1 MDLLTSIKSSF
12 LVKEGFASELKQ
24 QNLHLCTKLSK
35 LSNLVEYALGAEF
48 FNLLF
53 CGRKNG
59 KVEGYDCK
67 NKKGLPVKKIINKE
81 K

>member
-1 MDLLTSIKSSF
+1 
-12 LVKEGFASELKQ
+12 
-24 QNLHLCTKLSK
+24 
-35 LSNLVEYALGAEF
+35 VEYALGAEF

-53 CGRKNG
+53 CGRKNC

-67 NKKGLPVKKIINKE
+67 NKKGVPVKKIINKE